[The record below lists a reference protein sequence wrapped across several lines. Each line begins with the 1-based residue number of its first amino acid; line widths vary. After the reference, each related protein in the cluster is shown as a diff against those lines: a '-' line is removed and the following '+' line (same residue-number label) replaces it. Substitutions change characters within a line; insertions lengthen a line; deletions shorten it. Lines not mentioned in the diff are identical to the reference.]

1 MTCMVIHW
9 NLDISEILA
18 STLDFRFST
27 FDILPDL
34 FVKHGTL
41 PTARHDPRST
51 TYDLPFPAPLRF
63 CIRNQGSFSVAVRLK
78 TSRDSEAW
86 GSTQK

>member
-18 STLDFRFST
+18 ST

-78 TSRDSEAW
+78 TSRGSEAW